1 MVDVNFTVKALFY
14 IGIVIFLIWVSLMET
29 QHNRCMSG
37 ELRNSKSACKSD
49 CYRIDPHEGDS
60 LSDLTQRLWNY
71 TNIDSEKVFWR
82 RSITYSILATL
93 VIFFIVE
100 QRLPEV
106 LEFLISVLVLYIA
119 FYQMNSYYTMHVD
132 FRSSIFAQQTINK
145 LRENLGLR
153 EPTKAK
159 DFTYL

>member
-14 IGIVIFLIWVSLMET
+14 IGIVLFLIWIGLIGS
-29 QHNRCMSG
+29 QHHLCYN
-37 ELRNSKSACKSD
+37 ELRNSKTACKSD
-49 CYRIDPHEGDS
+49 SYRIDPHEGDS

-82 RSITYSILATL
+82 RSIGFSVISVLI
-93 VIFFIVE
+93 IFFIVE
-100 QRLPEV
+100 QRLPEI
-106 LEFLISVLVLYIA
+106 LEFLISVLILYIF
-119 FYQMNSYYTMHVD
+119 FYQMNSYYSMHVD
-132 FRSSIFAQQTINK
+132 FRSNIFAQQTINK